1 MTERSDGGP
10 PAAELRECGVQ
21 RSAFRVQSLSKICVL
36 RATKSR
42 LTKKGSARY
51 RANVRIT
58 VLPDLINL
66 ALCTNRVT
74 GLLRANVSTRQGAR
88 QSQQ

>member
-1 MTERSDGGP
+1 MADRQ
-10 PAAELRECGVQ
+10 LRNYGECGVQ
-21 RSAFRVQSLSKICVL
+21 SSAFRVQSLSKICVL

-66 ALCTNRVT
+66 ALWYKPRLQEYYVPT
-74 GLLRANVSTRQGAR
+74 LA
-88 QSQQ
+88 